1 MRGLAA
7 HRAVLLT
14 TVSLGICAL
23 LVGGCAS
30 APTPPLPGSS
40 IQLSDADTLADY
52 LVESGVNLEFIGEAD
67 YDWFEE
73 PGRVYELR
81 TESEGP
87 PGILY
92 IHTYDDE
99 QALREELARIDPEGN
114 RVTLADGTR
123 MRVEW
128 LGSPH
133 IYADGRL
140 LVVYVGRS
148 KPVADV
154 LAQALGPQVA
164 GDSIVAVPEVKG
176 GK

>member
-7 HRAVLLT
+7 RLAVLLT
-14 TVSLGICAL
+14 AVSLGIYAL
-23 LVGGCAS
+23 LAGGCAP

-40 IQLSDADTLADY
+40 ILLSDADALADF
-52 LVESGVNLEFIGEAD
+52 LAQSGVNLGFIGEAE

-73 PGRVYELR
+73 PGRVYEVR
-81 TESEGP
+81 TEPEGP
-87 PGILY
+87 PDILY
-92 IHTYDDE
+92 IHTYEDE
-99 QALREELARIDPEGN
+99 QALHEELARIDPEGN
-114 RVTLADGTR
+114 RVTLADGRR

-133 IYADGRL
+133 IYADGQL

-148 KPVADV
+148 KQVADV

-164 GDSIVAVPEVKG
+164 GASIVAVPDIKG